1 MSKIFIFIL
10 FSMLSLV
17 NIVTSAPSDCSIY
30 NKGPLLGVKMDPES
44 IDAYTHAL
52 TFTTFHKI
60 EYKVSLH
67 HSLLYTVI
75 VRNDSN
81 LDNPYLTYNEVEFP
95 VLNLGDDFVDQ
106 IDFVGLSLYDGYHTV
121 NIRILVHLY
130 DWYNFTVPLQACA
143 LFEQSVFIE

>member
-1 MSKIFIFIL
+1 
-10 FSMLSLV
+10 MLSLV
-17 NIVTSAPSDCSIY
+17 NVVTSAPSNCSIY
-30 NKGPLLGVKMDPES
+30 NNSPLLGVKMDPEPMA
-44 IDAYTHAL
+44 AYDQYL
-52 TFTTFHKI
+52 TFTTFHKM
-60 EYKVSLH
+60 EFKVSLQ

-106 IDFVGLSLYDGYHTV
+106 RDFVGITLGYLASV

-130 DWYNFTVPLQACA
+130 DWYNFTAPLQACA
-143 LFEQSVFIE
+143 LFEQSIIVE